1 MDWRVPP
8 RRHGSLV
15 NWAFI
20 LWGISSCPLCLGDP
34 RPTRVEP
41 PLGRDVPFVAVWNA
55 PSELCTRRF
64 GLTFDLAHFPMVST
78 TRTVPEQQDTR
89 IFYSR
94 ALGNYPHYHEF
105 TGQEFHGGVPQQSSV
120 REHLRKAERDIE
132 QLIPSNR
139 SRGLAVIDWES
150 WRPSWHR
157 NWHHKLIYQRH
168 SVELVQQRDLSL
180 TPVEASR
187 IAKVEFEEAAKEF
200 LTESL
205 RLGKRMRPNQLW
217 GFYLFPDCYNYDHKK
232 RNRTYTG
239 RCPGRAQARND
250 DLLWLWEESTALYPS
265 IYLSRLLRSSRKAR
279 LFVRHRVQE
288 AMRVGALPKRQHA
301 LPVYPYTRVVHHD
314 ATNETLAE
322 VDLVNTI
329 GESAAL
335 GSAGIVVWES
345 SYSFIDRDSCAMWE
359 SYVNQT
365 LSPYVLNVT
374 QAARLCSR
382 ALCKNKGRC
391 VRKDWRASDYL
402 HLNPAS
408 FRLRRKRN
416 GKLSAVGK
424 ASPEDL
430 RFMSER
436 FTCQC
441 YAGKDCTPSVTSS
454 TSVAT
459 SPKPFR

>member
-1 MDWRVPP
+1 GGRRANWMD
-8 RRHGSLV
+8 LV
-15 NWAFI
+15 
-20 LWGISSCPLCLGDP
+20 LLSCPLCL
-34 RPTRVEP
+34 
-41 PLGRDVPFVAVWNA
+41 DVPFVAVWNA

-301 LPVYPYTRVVHHD
+301 LPVYPYTRVVHST
-314 ATNETLAE
+314 AQKGGRLAQH
-322 VDLVNTI
+322 VCT
-329 GESAAL
+329 
-335 GSAGIVVWES
+335 GSHGK
-345 SYSFIDRDSCAMWE
+345 DSCAMWE

-441 YAGKDCTPSVTSS
+441 YAGKDCTPSQREIQM
-454 TSVAT
+454 
-459 SPKPFR
+459 KL